1 MFMFW
6 LFWTAGLRRMSE
18 KGSMGGWVVWW
29 WSATLT
35 LVVFAPLDK
44 CCLSLSSRLSPTL
57 SPPVPFPNKPCF
69 DFSVRPAS
77 TMASTIMRKRPSL
90 SRPRWGKW
98 EEIEEPSIFMIHSS
112 ICQVSWVSWGRK
124 ITSLFLGSVF
134 SSLALEFET
143 LWHCAFQMLKL
154 ALVEIFRLLDPLFSF
169 AAMSPPAVSEDWRIA
184 WVFPLFLGRHSG
196 TVASSN
202 ILLSN
207 KQLVLER
214 DFDLN
219 PLWRRPLDRYWH
231 FRPSPILVCA
241 WCHFQYKS
249 EVTFF
254 DKSHHWNLK
263 INPIKT
269 TKTSFL

>member
-1 MFMFW
+1 MFKFW
-6 LFWTAGLRRMSE
+6 LFWTAGLRRNSE

-35 LVVFAPLDK
+35 LVVFAALAK

-112 ICQVSWVSWGRK
+112 ICQVSWVSWARK

-143 LWHCAFQMLKL
+143 LWHCTFQMLKL
-154 ALVEIFRLLDPLFSF
+154 ALVEIFRLFEL
-169 AAMSPPAVSEDWRIA
+169 
-184 WVFPLFLGRHSG
+184 LFLLQLCPHRQFLRTEELPEFFHFSLGD
-196 TVASSN
+196 TVALWLHPTFCFPIN
-202 ILLSN
+202 NLSW
-207 KQLVLER
+207 KETLT
-214 DFDLN
+214 
-219 PLWRRPLDRYWH
+219 WT
-231 FRPSPILVCA
+231 VCGGGR
-241 WCHFQYKS
+241 
-249 EVTFF
+249 
-254 DKSHHWNLK
+254 
-263 INPIKT
+263 
-269 TKTSFL
+269 